1 MEPITL
7 GYLGMA
13 IMFTLAAVGSC
24 YGTTIAGNAAVG
36 AMKKNP
42 NAFGN
47 YIILSGLPA
56 SQGLYGFASLFLIMN
71 YLTDSVT
78 MLQAA
83 AIFGLGILVG
93 LVNFFSSYRQ
103 GQLCANGI
111 AAVGNGH
118 DVGTKTLILAAFPE
132 LYRGDHLPGNQS
144 DEVIEIPD
152 FERTGGA
159 SASFACLCFVRKRV
173 CGGVLEKVFV

>member
-56 SQGLYGFASLFLIMN
+56 SQGLYGFASLFL
-71 YLTDSVT
+71 

-132 LYRGDHLPGNQS
+132 LYGILTVAITFLVTS
-144 DEVIEIPD
+144 
-152 FERTGGA
+152 
-159 SASFACLCFVRKRV
+159 LMK
-173 CGGVLEKVFV
+173 

>member
-71 YLTDSVT
+71 YLPIR
-78 MLQAA
+78 LRCCRQP
-83 AIFGLGILVG
+83 L
-93 LVNFFSSYRQ
+93 SS
-103 GQLCANGI
+103 AW
-111 AAVGNGH
+111 V
-118 DVGTKTLILAAFPE
+118 
-132 LYRGDHLPGNQS
+132 S
-144 DEVIEIPD
+144 W
-152 FERTGGA
+152 
-159 SASFACLCFVRKRV
+159 SAW
-173 CGGVLEKVFV
+173 

>member
-36 AMKKNP
+36 AMKTNP
-42 NAFGN
+42 NAF
-47 YIILSGLPA
+47 ILSVLPA

-132 LYRGDHLPGNQS
+132 LYGILT
-144 DEVIEIPD
+144 VAIT
-152 FERTGGA
+152 FLVTG
-159 SASFACLCFVRKRV
+159 LMK
-173 CGGVLEKVFV
+173 

>member
-47 YIILSGLPA
+47 YIILSDRFGYDAAGGRYLRFGYLGRP
-56 SQGLYGFASLFLIMN
+56 GELFL
-71 YLTDSVT
+71 V
-78 MLQAA
+78 
-83 AIFGLGILVG
+83 V
-93 LVNFFSSYRQ
+93 SSGPALRQRYR
-103 GQLCANGI
+103 C
-111 AAVGNGH
+111 
-118 DVGTKTLILAAFPE
+118 
-132 LYRGDHLPGNQS
+132 R
-144 DEVIEIPD
+144 
-152 FERTGGA
+152 R
-159 SASFACLCFVRKRV
+159 
-173 CGGVLEKVFV
+173 

>member
-56 SQGLYGFASLFLIMN
+56 SQCINQF
-71 YLTDSVT
+71 T
-78 MLQAA
+78 
-83 AIFGLGILVG
+83 GI
-93 LVNFFSSYRQ
+93 S
-103 GQLCANGI
+103 
-111 AAVGNGH
+111 
-118 DVGTKTLILAAFPE
+118 
-132 LYRGDHLPGNQS
+132 
-144 DEVIEIPD
+144 
-152 FERTGGA
+152 
-159 SASFACLCFVRKRV
+159 
-173 CGGVLEKVFV
+173 

>member
-1 MEPITL
+1 MEPIML

-13 IMFTLAAVGSC
+13 IMFTLAGVGSC
-24 YGTTIAGNAAVG
+24 YGTTIAGAAAVG

-56 SQGLYGFASLFLIMN
+56 SQGLYGFASFFMIMN
-71 YLTDSVT
+71 FLTASIT
-78 MLQAA
+78 ELQAA

-93 LVNFFSSYRQ
+93 VVNLLSAIRQ

-132 LYRGDHLPGNQS
+132 LYGILT
-144 DEVIEIPD
+144 VAITYLV
-152 FERTGGA
+152 TGLMG
-159 SASFACLCFVRKRV
+159 
-173 CGGVLEKVFV
+173 

>member
-47 YIILSGLPA
+47 YII
-56 SQGLYGFASLFLIMN
+56 LIMN

-132 LYRGDHLPGNQS
+132 LYGILT
-144 DEVIEIPD
+144 VAIT
-152 FERTGGA
+152 FLVTG
-159 SASFACLCFVRKRV
+159 LMK
-173 CGGVLEKVFV
+173 

>member
-103 GQLCANGI
+103 GRLCANGI

-132 LYRGDHLPGNQS
+132 LYGILT
-144 DEVIEIPD
+144 VAIT
-152 FERTGGA
+152 FLVTG
-159 SASFACLCFVRKRV
+159 LMK
-173 CGGVLEKVFV
+173 

>member
-56 SQGLYGFASLFLIMN
+56 SQG
-71 YLTDSVT
+71 
-78 MLQAA
+78 
-83 AIFGLGILVG
+83 
-93 LVNFFSSYRQ
+93 RQ

-132 LYRGDHLPGNQS
+132 LYGILT
-144 DEVIEIPD
+144 VAIT
-152 FERTGGA
+152 FLVTG
-159 SASFACLCFVRKRV
+159 LMK
-173 CGGVLEKVFV
+173 

>member
-103 GQLCANGI
+103 GQLLS
-111 AAVGNGH
+111 
-118 DVGTKTLILAAFPE
+118 LI
-132 LYRGDHLPGNQS
+132 H
-144 DEVIEIPD
+144 I
-152 FERTGGA
+152 
-159 SASFACLCFVRKRV
+159 
-173 CGGVLEKVFV
+173 

>member
-47 YIILSGLPA
+47 YIILSVCPLRRVFMALPR
-56 SQGLYGFASLFLIMN
+56 SSL
-71 YLTDSVT
+71 S
-78 MLQAA
+78 
-83 AIFGLGILVG
+83 
-93 LVNFFSSYRQ
+93 
-103 GQLCANGI
+103 
-111 AAVGNGH
+111 
-118 DVGTKTLILAAFPE
+118 
-132 LYRGDHLPGNQS
+132 
-144 DEVIEIPD
+144 
-152 FERTGGA
+152 
-159 SASFACLCFVRKRV
+159 
-173 CGGVLEKVFV
+173 

>member
-1 MEPITL
+1 MLWYYYRGQCRSRCDED
-7 GYLGMA
+7 
-13 IMFTLAAVGSC
+13 
-24 YGTTIAGNAAVG
+24 
-36 AMKKNP
+36 
-42 NAFGN
+42 AFGN

-118 DVGTKTLILAAFPE
+118 DGGTKTLILAAFPE
-132 LYRGDHLPGNQS
+132 LYGILT
-144 DEVIEIPD
+144 VAIT
-152 FERTGGA
+152 FLVTG
-159 SASFACLCFVRKRV
+159 LMK
-173 CGGVLEKVFV
+173 

>member
-71 YLTDSVT
+71 YLPIRLRCCRRPLSSVW
-78 MLQAA
+78 
-83 AIFGLGILVG
+83 V
-93 LVNFFSSYRQ
+93 SW
-103 GQLCANGI
+103 
-111 AAVGNGH
+111 
-118 DVGTKTLILAAFPE
+118 
-132 LYRGDHLPGNQS
+132 
-144 DEVIEIPD
+144 
-152 FERTGGA
+152 
-159 SASFACLCFVRKRV
+159 SAW
-173 CGGVLEKVFV
+173 

>member
-1 MEPITL
+1 MEPITW

-56 SQGLYGFASLFLIMN
+56 SQGIMN

-132 LYRGDHLPGNQS
+132 LYGILT
-144 DEVIEIPD
+144 VAIT
-152 FERTGGA
+152 FLVTG
-159 SASFACLCFVRKRV
+159 LMK
-173 CGGVLEKVFV
+173 